1 MIRRNKNK
9 KDEKGNIV
17 KVKKFLSLALFLV
30 VIPSF
35 CSVFLVSHSFAE
47 PMDFYCSGPKS
58 RMTGCTGIAASGGYE
73 SAFFNPALIS
83 AKKNFGLGYLFASQK
98 VEVQLEGKK
107 LDKVGNPL
115 ENVSQINA
123 GLSWR
128 LSDLPIFEESKV
140 LEHISIGLA
149 ALLPTGKQLIR
160 VGNVATRTPTTLLYG
175 NRNSHFSAFAGLS
188 GNIPVAENFKL
199 FLGAGGYFFADLP
212 IFVDANLSPDKDLV
226 IIDGALEG
234 KPGLIGGAAVEYS
247 AESIYMRVGGVVRS
261 SLYIDIPTK
270 INAYLTGEKILSLTA
285 ALADSFVPGLF
296 GAGLAGGY
304 KSEAFNI
311 HLGFDFAIYQFS
323 KFKPSLLEVQS
334 IEPQELG
341 ETLSGLL
348 PKHELKL
355 KDINVIRVGGMGEIP
370 AGKTK
375 FLIGAGLSLFPSP
388 FESQTN
394 LFFVDSDR
402 MILSGGLGIST
413 PSPFLLKGELEFI
426 ISGQLHTISQKQISS
441 QGETASIKGNL
452 PVISAVLNINY

>member
-1 MIRRNKNK
+1 
-9 KDEKGNIV
+9 
-17 KVKKFLSLALFLV
+17 
-30 VIPSF
+30 
-35 CSVFLVSHSFAE
+35 
-47 PMDFYCSGPKS
+47 
-58 RMTGCTGIAASGGYE
+58 MTGCTGIAASGGYE

-98 VEVQLEGKK
+98 VEVELNGKK

-160 VGNVATRTPTTLLYG
+160 VGNVETKTPSTLLYG

-188 GNIPVAENFKL
+188 GNIPVAEKFKL

-212 IFVDANLSPDKDLV
+212 IFIDANLSPDKDLV

-234 KPGLIGGAAVEYS
+234 KPGFIGGAAVEYS
-247 AESIYMRVGGVVRS
+247 LENIYMRVGGVGRS
-261 SLYIDIPTK
+261 SLYINIPTK
-270 INAYLTGEKILSLTA
+270 VNAYLTGEKILSLMA
-285 ALADSFVPGLF
+285 AFVDSFVPGLF
-296 GAGLAGGY
+296 GVGLAGGY
-304 KSEAFNI
+304 RSEAFSI
-311 HLGFDFAIYQFS
+311 HLGFDFATYQFS

-334 IEPQELG
+334 VEPQEIG
-341 ETLSGLL
+341 GTLSGLL

-355 KDINVIRVGGMGEIP
+355 KDVNVIKVGGMGEIP

-388 FESQTN
+388 FENQTN

-402 MILSGGLGIST
+402 TIVSGGLGISA
-413 PSPFLLKGELEFI
+413 PSPFLFKGDLEFI
-426 ISGQLHTISQKQISS
+426 VSGQLHMISQKQISS
-441 QGETASIKGNL
+441 QGKTASIKGNL